1 MLIIFNILL
10 KNYTLTH
17 KLKALTS
24 IDFTLFKKIETKT
37 GDNTYLV
44 PIRLKIYWLSLFL
57 FCLYD

>member
-44 PIRLKIYWLSLFL
+44 PIRLKIY
-57 FCLYD
+57 